1 MPTNGYRSAGTA
13 PTCCLKGDAGQ
24 LRSQRRQA
32 ERLAARST
40 LVVVAGRDTCLKSKQ
55 NDEYQRH
62 DDDWRELLHLDLT

>member
-1 MPTNGYRSAGTA
+1 MRGN
-13 PTCCLKGDAGQ
+13 C
-24 LRSQRRQA
+24 RSQRRQA

-62 DDDWRELLHLDLT
+62 DDGRELLHLDLT